1 MSECVCVC
9 VCVRACV
16 RACVLV
22 CVCVCVRARARAR
35 VCVCVKFVS
44 LTISYLILGL
54 PEELRGKAHTNKQ
67 MAVCENVV
75 KKKETVLTQK

>member
-1 MSECVCVC
+1 MCVC

-16 RACVLV
+16 RACLCV
-22 CVCVCVRARARAR
+22 CVCVCARAR